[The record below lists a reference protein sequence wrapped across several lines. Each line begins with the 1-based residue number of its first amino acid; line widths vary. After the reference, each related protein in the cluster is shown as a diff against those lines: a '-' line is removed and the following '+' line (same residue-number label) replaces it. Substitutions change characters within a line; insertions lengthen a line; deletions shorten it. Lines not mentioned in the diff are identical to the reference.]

1 MHLGEGGG
9 IAVWFAVEDEV
20 DLALAIQGDVL
31 ERWRATAVKPISS
44 STAAMPAGSAAV
56 YSTNSKPSVP
66 MGLSNRSPLV
76 LWVLPGLL
84 VAAAV
89 ANWLS
94 AWFIWCLLVWEG
106 RQVRPMRGVYC
117 VKTAICDCFLRDI
130 LDNMHK

>member
-9 IAVWFAVEDEV
+9 IAVRFAVEDEV

-94 AWFIWCLLVWEG
+94 AWPSGVSSWGGPASAAHARSLL
-106 RQVRPMRGVYC
+106 RQ
-117 VKTAICDCFLRDI
+117 DCNL
-130 LDNMHK
+130 